1 MVFTFGCYMV
11 QCMYTFD
18 WGGFLRFMRAFS
30 ITLCLFILLMAL
42 SACGDTV
49 DGGSSAV
56 SDVSPD
62 GSVPSEN
69 ITSTESTAS
78 VESTVSSD
86 ATSSDSASGGSDN
99 TANLQKLTEIGG
111 KAVLY
116 KVNDNIF
123 KLEVPF
129 SGIYTSV
136 FFVKVDGG
144 YVTVDTGSNAND
156 VNNYVVPAMGELG
169 ITLDSIKGILLTH
182 THGDHAGGLA
192 ALAPLCPN
200 AVVYGVR
207 DSNASAG
214 SNAYVGVSDGDV
226 IADIIKVVTIKGHD
240 TDTCGYLDTRS
251 KTLISGDS
259 IQIHGIASWGCQV
272 RHIDDY
278 FASMRKLQEMDIENI
293 LISHAY
299 CPSGAFAF
307 GAEASQK
314 YISDSIDA
322 LEVLMTFTEGLYS
335 TGVTDAG
342 EIQSQYVALM
352 KETYPDFPKSG
363 FDTAIKAIITQK
375 LK

>member
-1 MVFTFGCYMV
+1 MIGVFILQFV
-11 QCMYTFD
+11 
-18 WGGFLRFMRAFS
+18 RAFS
-30 ITLCLFILLMAL
+30 IAMCLFILLMAL
-42 SACGDTV
+42 SGCGDTA
-49 DGGSSAV
+49 DGSSSAV
-56 SDVSPD
+56 SDVSSDSPV
-62 GSVPSEN
+62 SSED
-69 ITSTESTAS
+69 ITSNESTAS
-78 VESTVSSD
+78 VESTVSSN
-86 ATSSDSASGGSDN
+86 ATSSDSSSGGAGN

-156 VNNYVVPAMGELG
+156 VNNYIVPALGELG
-169 ITLDSIKGILLTH
+169 ITLDSIRGILLTH
-182 THGDHAGGLA
+182 THGDHAGGLST
-192 ALAPLCPN
+192 LAPLCPN
-200 AVVYGVR
+200 AVVYGIKG
-207 DSNASAG
+207 SNTSAG
-214 SNAYVGVSDGDV
+214 SNTYVGVSDGDV
-226 IADIIKVVTIKGHD
+226 IADYIKVVAIKGHD

-314 YISDSIDA
+314 YIEDSIVA
-322 LEVLMTFTEGLYS
+322 LEVLVTFTEGLYS
-335 TGVTDAG
+335 AGVTDVT
-342 EIQSQYVALM
+342 EIQTQYVALM
-352 KETYPDFPKSG
+352 KETYPDFPTNG
-363 FDTAIKAIITQK
+363 FATAIKAIIAQK

>member
-1 MVFTFGCYMV
+1 MFILQFV
-11 QCMYTFD
+11 
-18 WGGFLRFMRAFS
+18 RAFS
-30 ITLCLFILLMAL
+30 IALCLFVLLTVL
-42 SACGDTV
+42 SACGDTA
-49 DGGSSAV
+49 DGGSSSV
-56 SDVSPD
+56 SDVSSD
-62 GSVPSEN
+62 GSVSSEDV
-69 ITSTESTAS
+69 TSNESTAS

-86 ATSSDSASGGSDN
+86 AISSDSASGGSEN
-99 TANLQKLTEIGG
+99 TAKLQKLKNIGG

-136 FFVKVDGG
+136 FFVKVDRGF
-144 YVTVDTGSNAND
+144 VTVDTGSNAND

-182 THGDHAGGLA
+182 THGDHAGGLST
-192 ALAPLCPN
+192 LAPLCPN
-200 AVVYGVR
+200 AVVYGIKG
-207 DSNASAG
+207 SNALAG
-214 SNAYVGVSDGDV
+214 SNTYVGVSDGDV
-226 IADIIKVVTIKGHD
+226 IADLIKVVTIKGHD
-240 TDTCGYLDTRS
+240 TDTCGYIDTRS

-272 RHIDDY
+272 RHIDEY

-322 LEVLMTFTEGLYS
+322 LEVLETFTKGLYN
-335 TGVTDAG
+335 TGVTDVA
-342 EIQSQYVALM
+342 EIQTQYVALM
-352 KETYPDFPKSG
+352 KETYPDFPTKG
-363 FDTAIKAIITQK
+363 FDTAIKAIISQK